1 MEIFD
6 PPPPLR
12 RHSSQIEKVEDSDLA
27 QFFEDGIKMKINSE
41 IKPPF
46 LKHQLDFELDGRQ
59 LGRDFKRLRKLLD
72 QFLLYKN
79 SSLVGPDV
87 NQLRA
92 QWGKVFEKSQ
102 IIMDKLSLNRL
113 FS

>member
-1 MEIFD
+1 M
-6 PPPPLR
+6 
-12 RHSSQIEKVEDSDLA
+12 A
-27 QFFEDGIKMKINSE
+27 QFFEDGIKTKINSE
-41 IKPPF
+41 IKLPF

-72 QFLLYKN
+72 QFQLYKN

-92 QWGKVFEKSQ
+92 QWGKAIEKSQ
-102 IIMDKLSLNRL
+102 IIIDKKSLKTMGPEYNRW
-113 FS
+113 STP

>member
-1 MEIFD
+1 M
-6 PPPPLR
+6 
-12 RHSSQIEKVEDSDLA
+12 A
-27 QFFEDGIKMKINSE
+27 QFFEDGIKMKINYE

-72 QFLLYKN
+72 QFQLYKN

-92 QWGKVFEKSQ
+92 QWGKAFEKSQ
-102 IIMDKLSLNRL
+102 IIMDKLSLKTMGPKIL
-113 FS
+113 TVIW